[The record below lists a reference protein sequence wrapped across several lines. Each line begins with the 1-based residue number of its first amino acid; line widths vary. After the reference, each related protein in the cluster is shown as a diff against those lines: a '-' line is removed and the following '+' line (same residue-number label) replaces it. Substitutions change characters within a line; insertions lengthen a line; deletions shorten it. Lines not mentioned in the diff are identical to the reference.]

1 MASFCVPFHPD
12 QHGFAFPNRF
22 ERALRT
28 DGRKISYGLCGGMC
42 FAALDYWH
50 AGIPIPAVGEAP
62 QKGPL
67 WAYLVRRQIDSLSLP
82 WGVICILWWM
92 LQCDERLLEWTLGR
106 ELARLR
112 VHLARGEPA
121 VLVLVRKVRLA
132 SITEN
137 HQVVAI
143 ALEEDELAREVMIRL
158 YDPNSPGEAGAI
170 VIHRAASTPE
180 EALCEV
186 TGEPLRGFYVARY
199 RPRRKG
205 LPRL

>member
-1 MASFCVPFHPD
+1 MTSFSAPFHPD

-22 ERALRT
+22 ERALCAG
-28 DGRKISYGLCGGMC
+28 GRKISYGLCGGMC

-50 AGIPIPAVGEAP
+50 AGIPIPGVEEAP
-62 QKGPL
+62 QKGAL

-82 WGVICILWWM
+82 WGIIRILWWM
-92 LQCDERLLEWTLGR
+92 LQRDERLLEWTLGR
-106 ELARLR
+106 ELVRLGTCI
-112 VHLARGEPA
+112 ARGEPV

-143 ALEEDELAREVMIRL
+143 ALEEDERAQEAMISL
-158 YDPNSPGEAGAI
+158 YDPNSPGKVSAI
-170 VIHRAASTPE
+170 VIHRAASTPA
-180 EALCEV
+180 EALREA
-186 TGEPLRGFYVARY
+186 TDEPLRGFYVARY